1 MESLLAVEKE
11 IDKALEVFEVFY
23 DEIDNEIDKV
33 MEKISLNSNEIST
46 SKYKIKSAHI
56 FAFKQFY
63 LVYF

>member
-33 MEKISLNSNEIST
+33 MEKISLNSNDIST
-46 SKYKIKSAHI
+46 SK
-56 FAFKQFY
+56 
-63 LVYF
+63 